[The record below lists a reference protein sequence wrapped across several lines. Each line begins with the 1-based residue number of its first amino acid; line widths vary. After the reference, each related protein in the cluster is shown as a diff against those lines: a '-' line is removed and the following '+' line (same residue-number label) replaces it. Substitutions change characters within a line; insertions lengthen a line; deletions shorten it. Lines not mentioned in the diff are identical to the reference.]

1 MMFPVFAT
9 ALSGVQ
15 AGSRL
20 LSASAHNI
28 ANAQAEDFKRT
39 RATFEESSA
48 GGVVVALSQDQRPGP
63 QLPTGDDSFT
73 FREGS
78 NVELEEELIHTLE
91 ATNLIEANLAS
102 IRTQDR
108 VLGSLLDIFE

>member
-1 MMFPVFAT
+1 MFPGFAT

-15 AGSRL
+15 AGTRL

-28 ANAQAEDFKRT
+28 ANAQTENFKGTRT
-39 RATFEESSA
+39 TFEESSA
-48 GGVVVALSQDQRPGP
+48 GGVIVSFNQDNRPGL
-63 QLPTGDDSFT
+63 QLPPGDDSLI

-78 NVELEEELIHTLE
+78 NVELEEELINTLQ
-91 ATNLIEANLAS
+91 ATNLIEANLVS
-102 IRTQDR
+102 IRTQES